1 MKGQTIFIFFLFV
14 SFFLI
19 PQVILAD
26 GSATRTLEIVYP
38 QIPGVST
45 PEYVSTGLP
54 EYVNYLFRFAV
65 IIIGILIFGVLVY
78 SGINYLLSFGN
89 PAKLSDAKQ
98 GITAA
103 GFGGLILLGAY
114 LIFNTINP
122 QLLILTPPEIGAL
135 KAVITPGVYICN
147 YNLDEKGYDIGN
159 IIINYMQVSDL
170 NLRTEAAE
178 KLKTS
183 MGKAGD
189 DNNCFLAS
197 YSGIL
202 TNLVIDGDSNQW
214 TIFIIPSEKY
224 NSDEGTYGWTFNH
237 GVVFHEND
245 KFGGKCKVFPS
256 VSGTTLY
263 RQIDASDFHVQ
274 LGFDAK
280 SVTVFQKPTFEPDPQ
295 YKGVS
300 LYEGP
305 AFNEIGKPKEEK
317 GAPVCGDKK
326 CEGNE
331 TYLNCPSDCS
341 APAGLNLESSLSFLF
356 SPSFALAEIDASLKK
371 WESIKPAAGNDIKEV
386 SGGELDNFGLKQNTR
401 SIKIE
406 PKDGY
411 IAVLFGNGGQKCEV
425 RRTDDANLTD
435 DPIGRC
441 GQCNIW
447 AYINPLNWFG
457 TTECKPCLE
466 SLYVIKGQAL

>member
-1 MKGQTIFIFFLFV
+1 MKNRAIFIFFLFV
-14 SFFLI
+14 SFFLV
-19 PQVILAD
+19 PQVIFAD

-54 EYVNYLFRFAV
+54 EYINYLFRFAV
-65 IIIGILIFGVLVY
+65 IVIGILIFGVLVY

-89 PAKLSDAKQ
+89 PAKLSDARQ

-103 GFGGLILLGAY
+103 GLGGLILLGAY

-159 IIINYMQVSDL
+159 ILINYMQVSDL

-178 KLKTS
+178 KLKTA

-189 DNNCFLAS
+189 NNNCFLAS

-202 TNLVIDGDSNQW
+202 TNFVIDGDSSQW
-214 TIFIIPSEKY
+214 TIFIVPSEKY
-224 NSDEGTYGWTFNH
+224 NSGEGTYGWTFSH

-245 KFGGKCKVFPS
+245 KFGGKCKVLPS
-256 VSGTTLY
+256 ASGTTLY
-263 RQIDASDFHVQ
+263 RQIDASDFHAQ

-305 AFNEIGKPKEEK
+305 AFNEIGK
-317 GAPVCGDKK
+317 ATTTTQRD
-326 CEGNE
+326 
-331 TYLNCPSDCS
+331 S
-341 APAGLNLESSLSFLF
+341 LF
-356 SPSFALAEIDASLKK
+356 SFSPFFALAEVDESLKK
-371 WESIKPAAGNDIKEV
+371 WESIKPAAGTDIKEA
-386 SGGELDNFGLKQNTR
+386 SGVELDNFGLKQNTR

-425 RRTDDANLTD
+425 RRTDDANLMD

-441 GQCNIW
+441 GSCNLFLIGGV
-447 AYINPLNWFG
+447 LDWFKLVD
-457 TTECKPCLE
+457 CKPCLE
-466 SLYVIKGQAL
+466 SLYVIKGQTL